1 LLQRH
6 RITFHPYEVAMDQVH
21 PLDNLALDQNLLRS
35 LMESSSALIY
45 VKDVHGTYR
54 RCNKLGEQLIGLK
67 EGEQVGKTDFD
78 FFDRI
83 KAEAIRAVDREIL
96 TSGQEYCVE
105 EWVTFPGGETLLLE
119 SRKTPIYDYNREI
132 IGILGISHD
141 ITERKQVEETLR
153 ESEFFFKESQR
164 SAFIG
169 SYKADLLA
177 GHWESSEVLDVIFG
191 IGPHYN
197 RSIQGWL
204 DLIHPEER
212 EMMTQY
218 LNEEVIGQGEPF
230 AREYRIIR
238 KNDGEIRWV
247 SGLGAIKSDI
257 SGHGLILMGTI
268 QDITEQK
275 RKEEEQAKLEAQLQ
289 QAQKIESVG
298 RLAGGVAHDFNNM
311 LSVILIH
318 AEMAQKREPVP
329 PPLREHLVQ
338 IQKAA
343 ERSSEMTR
351 QLLAFARKQTVA
363 PKILDLNATISSM
376 IKMLSRLI
384 GEEIELVWLPEQGLW
399 PVKMDPTQLDQI
411 LANLC
416 INAGDAIA
424 GVGKITIEAGNKP
437 CDADYCAGQ
446 PGLNPGDYI
455 LLSVSDTGSG
465 MDQSIMQNIF
475 EPFFT
480 TKGEG
485 KGTGLGLATVYGI
498 VKQNSGFID
507 VTSKPGHGTS
517 FSIFLPRYRGKEF
530 LPGAEASRAPYK
542 PGGETILL
550 VEDEPAIL
558 TVGKQ
563 LLEMQGYRVL
573 AASTPG
579 EAIRLAEGH
588 IGEIHLLM
596 TDVVM
601 PEMNGRELARK
612 LLSLYPR
619 VKRLFMSGYTADV
632 IAHHGVLD
640 DGVQFIQKPFT
651 SDALTAKVREV
662 LDPCSD

>member
-1 LLQRH
+1 
-6 RITFHPYEVAMDQVH
+6 
-21 PLDNLALDQNLLRS
+21 
-35 LMESSSALIY
+35 
-45 VKDVHGTYR
+45 
-54 RCNKLGEQLIGLK
+54 
-67 EGEQVGKTDFD
+67 
-78 FFDRI
+78 
-83 KAEAIRAVDREIL
+83 
-96 TSGQEYCVE
+96 
-105 EWVTFPGGETLLLE
+105 
-119 SRKTPIYDYNREI
+119 
-132 IGILGISHD
+132 
-141 ITERKQVEETLR
+141 
-153 ESEFFFKESQR
+153 
-164 SAFIG
+164 
-169 SYKADLLA
+169 
-177 GHWESSEVLDVIFG
+177 
-191 IGPHYN
+191 
-197 RSIQGWL
+197 
-204 DLIHPEER
+204 
-212 EMMTQY
+212 
-218 LNEEVIGQGEPF
+218 
-230 AREYRIIR
+230 
-238 KNDGEIRWV
+238 
-247 SGLGAIKSDI
+247 LGAIKSDI

-275 RKEEEQAKLEAQLQ
+275 RKEEERAKLEAQLQ

-424 GVGKITIEAGNKP
+424 GVGKITIEAGNKS

-507 VTSKPGHGTS
+507 VTSIPGHGTS

-530 LPGAEASRAPYK
+530 LPGAKASLAPYK